1 MNRECRGWR
10 SRIKVSQGVK
20 LLVLDVLKPFKPRV
34 PELALRLGSAKSVEG
49 VNILLIEVNQDA
61 ENVKIA
67 IEGENISLNH
77 VETALKE
84 CGATIKNIDE
94 IVVRK

>member
-1 MNRECRGWR
+1 M
-10 SRIKVSQGVK
+10 SRGVK
-20 LLVLDVLKPFKPRV
+20 RLVLDVLKPFRPRV
-34 PELALRLGSAKSVEG
+34 PELALCLGSAKSVEG
-49 VNILLIEVNQDA
+49 VNVFLIEVDQDA

-67 IEGENISLNH
+67 IEGDDISLNH

-84 CGATIKNIDE
+84 CGATIKSIDE